1 MINSDMLNMHMSRT
15 VVKLPEEPMP
25 TSVVT
30 MPPELSNRVV
40 VLLSDEM
47 LKALD
52 EWRWGNRI
60 SSRGEAI
67 RMMMADKLAPGPPRD
82 QPGVRLR
89 KGKA

>member
-1 MINSDMLNMHMSRT
+1 MVNGDMQNMRMLRIN
-15 VVKLPEEPMP
+15 VKLPEEPMP

-67 RMMMADKLAPGPPRD
+67 RQLVEKGLEQPTGKKRD
-82 QPGVRLR
+82 GGRA
-89 KGKA
+89 K